1 MTARFSA
8 LARCLRQ
15 GGVIAY
21 PTETVYGLGCDPLN
35 SRAVARLLKIKQRD
49 VHKGLILIAANAMQL
64 LPFVQDNKHLL
75 ERLQPSISPITWLL
89 PASSQA
95 PEWITGGH
103 DNIAVRITTHPLAAE
118 LCRAFGGAVVSTS
131 ANQSGLPPARNV
143 WQVRRTFGKVLDD
156 ILSGQPGPFKKPSEI
171 RDAITGRIIRSA

>member
-1 MTARFSA
+1 MRFSI

-35 SRAVARLLKIKQRD
+35 SRAVARLLTIKQRD
-49 VHKGLILIAANAMQL
+49 VHKGLILIAANATQL

-118 LCRAFGGAVVSTS
+118 LCRAFNGAIVSTS
-131 ANQSGLPPARNV
+131 ANRSGLPSARNV
-143 WQVRRTFGKVLDD
+143 WQVRRNLGKDLDN

-171 RDAITGRIIRSA
+171 REAISGRIIRSA